1 MVGVVGPVRVTEAGR
16 ADQSATPSRRPGRA
30 GRQEGVGSAQR
41 RDAAADGRRRMFA
54 AQFQDVGNRVVFLGE
69 IANRRRL
76 GVVISRRRQFRRRRV
91 AHRRIRR
98 RRRCRRVGTE
108 NVVDVAQYR
117 RRSTFSAAVA
127 DHGVA
132 TPLHLPTG
140 AVRRQ
145 TGDAVVVVLSRPA
158 LRYNWAVRL
167 KNYIIFPPTI
177 SQRY

>member
-1 MVGVVGPVRVTEAGR
+1 
-16 ADQSATPSRRPGRA
+16 
-30 GRQEGVGSAQR
+30 
-41 RDAAADGRRRMFA
+41 MFA

-69 IANRRRL
+69 IADRRRF
-76 GVVISRRRQFRRRRV
+76 GVVVSRRRQFRRRRV

-98 RRRCRRVGTE
+98 RRRRVGTE

-145 TGDAVVVVLSRPA
+145 TGDAVVVVLSRSA
-158 LRYNWAVRL
+158 LRYNRAVRL
-167 KNYIIFPPTI
+167 KNFIIFPPNN
-177 SQRY
+177 